1 MLMIL
6 APDLLG
12 HVKDGV
18 VAGFPHHL
26 LALPETQME
35 LIHSGLAALG
45 LDDHQ
50 GEPGKAVLGEDL
62 ELQVHGEVLE
72 VGVYLEDPPDAFP
85 NDGEECSLVSMLLTF
100 LWL

>member
-6 APDLLG
+6 TPDLLG
-12 HVKDGV
+12 NVKDGV
-18 VAGFPHHL
+18 VAGFPHHV

-50 GEPGKAVLGEDL
+50 GDSGEAVLGEDL
-62 ELQVHGEVLE
+62 ELQVHGEVLK
-72 VGVYLEDPPDAFP
+72 VGVNLEDPPDAFP
-85 NDGEECSLVSMLLTF
+85 NDGEECPLVSMLLTF